1 MKPQKLTPQQVNEIL
16 NNPIHKDK
24 SLSVGF
30 RRLTALPSYMV
41 QRLDLNLLLTTG
53 DTDTHKVKVKF
64 FEEMT
69 PEEYKT
75 YLITH

>member
-41 QRLDLNLLLTTG
+41 QRLDLNLLLTNG
-53 DTDTHKVKVKF
+53 NADTHKVKVKF
-64 FEEMT
+64 FEDMT
-69 PEEYKT
+69 ATNTKP
-75 YLITH
+75 I